1 MKRFFTITALL
12 TFAAIVFSCQKVEK
26 EYNVPY
32 VSTFDA
38 EDITDCEARLMGAY
52 SGLDGFDYG
61 ALNMYF
67 IISTDRTL
75 LESYDRSREY
85 GDEIIEA
92 SGWEK
97 NVFSSAN
104 YECDLSGLAPA
115 TTYYYFFAIYDGYSE
130 ARGQIHSFTT
140 EELDPEILDVRFY
153 GDYYYSGGYVY
164 YDVEVDTNVDISA
177 YTDVEEYGIW
187 VSLGTQTRFYPCTD
201 SGNTLTAKIAVPE
214 SEFDVDTE
222 SYYCSAE
229 VTDCKV
235 GVYKDAEV
243 LCKVNVSGLEYD
255 IQPEIQVTVVE
266 SGSIYDISEENW
278 DKELD
283 YDYSFQVNGLLFMDK
298 IYEYFIG
305 NWTNE
310 GEGGEYELSADGTYS
325 YQGGIKY
332 NSSNTST
339 RTNYIQLRAMVGDR
353 EISSKNCIAFYLS
366 GTYCRAYLHYGGV
379 SETSSVKSSAMRLS
393 IMKEN
398 ADVPV
403 CKVN

>member
-1 MKRFFTITALL
+1 MKRFFIIAASLAL
-12 TFAAIVFSCQKVEK
+12 VVVSFSCQKVEK

-32 VSTFDA
+32 VSTLDA
-38 EDITDCEARLMGAY
+38 KDITDCEATLVGSY
-52 SGLDGFDYG
+52 SDLGGFNYG
-61 ALNMYF
+61 TLNMYF
-67 IISTDRTL
+67 IISVDKAL
-75 LESYDRSREY
+75 LESYDRYSEY
-85 GDEIIEA
+85 GDEIFEV
-92 SGWEK
+92 SSWESD
-97 NVFSSAN
+97 VFSSAN

-115 TTYYYFFAIYDGYSE
+115 TTYYYFFAIYDSYSE
-130 ARGQIHSFTT
+130 VRGQIHSFTT
-140 EELDPEILDVRFY
+140 EEVDPEILDVTFY
-153 GDYYYSGGYVY
+153 NGYYYSGGYVY
-164 YDVEVDTNVDISA
+164 YDVEVDTNVDMSA
-177 YTDVEEYGIW
+177 YTDVNEYGIW
-187 VSLGTQTRFYPCTD
+187 VSFGTQSRFYPCTD

-214 SEFDVDTE
+214 SAFDVDTE

-235 GVYKDAEV
+235 GIYKDAEV
-243 LCKVNVSGLEYD
+243 LCKVRVSGLEYD
-255 IQPEIQVTVVE
+255 IQPEIQVTAVE

-278 DKELD
+278 DKKLD
-283 YDYSFQVNGLLFMDK
+283 YDYSFQVSGLLFMDK
-298 IYEYFIG
+298 VYEYFIG

-353 EISSKNCIAFYLS
+353 EISSKDCIAFYLS
-366 GTYCRAYLHYGGV
+366 GTYCRAYLHYGSV

-403 CKVN
+403 CKVD